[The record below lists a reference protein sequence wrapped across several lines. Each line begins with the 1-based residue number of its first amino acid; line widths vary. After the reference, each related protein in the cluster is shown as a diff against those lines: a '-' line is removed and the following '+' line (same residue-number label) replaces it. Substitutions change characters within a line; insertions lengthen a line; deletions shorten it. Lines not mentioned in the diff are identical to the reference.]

1 MLNKPK
7 PKRKREPF
15 YPMPLMV
22 PGTPENIARVA
33 TRVATRAAKDG
44 WAYER
49 EYKAKRGGA

>member
-33 TRVATRAAKDG
+33 TRAAKDG